1 MEGKE
6 KIMFDKLKLRIM
18 RNWCKSMYVIDGDA
32 KEVRELYE
40 LMKGLQ
46 RRKEPFVRNGFGTT
60 WLGCLLNA
68 LGYECYYMANCQG
81 AWFHLEMVGDT
92 LRFTTET
99 ISSPRPLAFDF
110 VCKKYPSLACYYRAE
125 EPVTILFETND
136 REGKYFPE
144 KYRVEV
150 FTPEC
155 EFLLRYFI
163 ELPEVFE
170 WLGKIFG
177 QPVSSEEQVNGL
189 VAQWVKTSEYAYCYI
204 DRFKVIN

>member
-6 KIMFDKLKLRIM
+6 KTMFDKLKLRIM

-32 KEVRELYE
+32 KEVRGLYE

-68 LGYECYYMANCQG
+68 LGHECYY
-81 AWFHLEMVGDT
+81 
-92 LRFTTET
+92 
-99 ISSPRPLAFDF
+99 I
-110 VCKKYPSLACYYRAE
+110 
-125 EPVTILFETND
+125 
-136 REGKYFPE
+136 
-144 KYRVEV
+144 
-150 FTPEC
+150 
-155 EFLLRYFI
+155 
-163 ELPEVFE
+163 PEVFE

-177 QPVSSEEQVNGL
+177 QPVSSEEQVSGL

-204 DRFKVIN
+204 DRFKVVN

>member
-1 MEGKE
+1 
-6 KIMFDKLKLRIM
+6 M

-99 ISSPRPLAFDF
+99 ISSPQPLAFDF

-136 REGKYFPE
+136 RESKYFPE

-163 ELPEVFE
+163 QDLPITQTNITSSLLQSFCLCLVLQKPFCSSLPFS
-170 WLGKIFG
+170 LGRKL
-177 QPVSSEEQVNGL
+177 SSWMECL
-189 VAQWVKTSEYAYCYI
+189 
-204 DRFKVIN
+204 

>member
-1 MEGKE
+1 
-6 KIMFDKLKLRIM
+6 M

-110 VCKKYPSLACYYRAE
+110 VCKKYPSLACY
-125 EPVTILFETND
+125 
-136 REGKYFPE
+136 
-144 KYRVEV
+144 
-150 FTPEC
+150 
-155 EFLLRYFI
+155 
-163 ELPEVFE
+163 
-170 WLGKIFG
+170 
-177 QPVSSEEQVNGL
+177 
-189 VAQWVKTSEYAYCYI
+189 
-204 DRFKVIN
+204 